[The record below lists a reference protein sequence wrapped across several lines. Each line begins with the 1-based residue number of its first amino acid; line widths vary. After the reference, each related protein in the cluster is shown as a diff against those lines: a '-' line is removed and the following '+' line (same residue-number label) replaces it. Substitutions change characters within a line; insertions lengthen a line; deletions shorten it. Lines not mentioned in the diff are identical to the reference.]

1 LLLEEGDKVMRE
13 LARIFGIMMVAAV
26 LAIPVYA
33 MAGGGGG
40 MGGGGMGAGAGG
52 GMGAGGVGGM
62 GAGGMGA
69 GGGIGAG
76 PGGAMGES
84 MSASGAGPMG
94 GQQMGPQSNGQ
105 MARGGSAPAA
115 IMPVMQQTSEIMYQM
130 SKEMTPE
137 MSHESRIGMAQT
149 MEEMSTQ
156 MLDIAQMMEKG
167 NISDKDMQVVQQRIA
182 DMKSRLERIQAK

>member
-1 LLLEEGDKVMRE
+1 MRKF
-13 LARIFGIMMVAAV
+13 ARIFGIMMVAAV

-33 MAGGGGG
+33 MAGGGGMGAGAGGGVGGGG
-40 MGGGGMGAGAGG
+40 MGVGASGGMGAGGGGGMGAG
-52 GMGAGGVGGM
+52 GMGV
-62 GAGGMGA
+62 GA

-76 PGGAMGES
+76 PGGAMGGS
-84 MSASGAGPMG
+84 MSASGADPMG

-115 IMPVMQQTSEIMYQM
+115 IMPVMQQTSEIMNQM

-137 MSHESRIGMAQT
+137 MSHENRIGMAQT

-156 MLDIAQMMEKG
+156 MMDIAQMMEKG

-182 DMKSRLERIQAK
+182 EMKGRLERMQAR